1 LSKKTKKAI
10 LFVFLSAGLLFFFSV
25 NAATL
30 EMPLPGMP
38 SQISDPGEY
47 IRYIYIFSLSAL
59 GFLTV
64 GAFVLGGVQ
73 YMLSGSVGGVDKAK
87 KTITSAVMGLFLLLG
102 SYLLFSIIDPS
113 LVVLSPTELV
123 EINIPE
129 APSPPD
135 SGETAGE
142 VNTGAGG
149 LTGSTGIK
157 CKSNSICNDINN
169 GKISGT
175 LVGKLTSL
183 PVAVTVTETTGSH
196 GCSSGD
202 SCVSGAACG
211 TSTHC
216 SGRAVDIRTKDLTES
231 QKQQVLSVLAKD
243 SCTDQLFYSG
253 YPEYCRAGGGKS
265 ASGSK
270 SCSAHSDHIHYTVKS
285 NCK

>member
-1 LSKKTKKAI
+1 MA
-10 LFVFLSAGLLFFFSV
+10 AGLLFFFSV

-38 SQISDPGEY
+38 NEISDPGQY
-47 IRYIYIFSLSAL
+47 VRYLYVFSLSAL
-59 GFLTV
+59 GFLSV
-64 GAFVLGGVQ
+64 GALVLGGVQ
-73 YMLSGSVGGVDKAK
+73 YMLAGSIGGADKAK
-87 KTITSAVMGLFLLLG
+87 KTIASAAMGLFLLLG

-113 LVVLSPTELV
+113 LVNLSPMNLNA
-123 EINIPE
+123 INIPE
-129 APSPPD
+129 PPSPPD
-135 SGETAGE
+135 SGETYGELKAG
-142 VNTGAGG
+142 TGG
-149 LTGSTGIK
+149 LTGSTDIY
-157 CKSNSICNDINN
+157 CKTDKICNDINN

-183 PVAVTVTETTGSH
+183 PVEVTITETTGSH

-216 SGRAVDIRTKDLTES
+216 SGRAVDIRTNDLSASE
-231 QKQQVLSVLAKD
+231 KKQVLSALASD

-253 YPEYCRAGGGKS
+253 YPEYCRAGGGKN

-270 SCSAHSDHIHYTVKS
+270 SCSSHSDHIHYTVKA
-285 NCK
+285 NCQ